1 MHEVQNLELRCK
13 FYQIYEGS
21 MTVLRHVE
29 AWHLRKPVVIALN
42 LLIKLIT
49 FIPWTAPTSKF
60 LSKQKIDPE
69 KSQEINME
77 VKPIAKSLHIEN
89 SAILLVD

>member
-49 FIPWTAPTSKF
+49 FIP
-60 LSKQKIDPE
+60 
-69 KSQEINME
+69 
-77 VKPIAKSLHIEN
+77 
-89 SAILLVD
+89 